1 MASYAE
7 VKRFIYKFFGVSD
20 SVSEDSSIAITI
32 NGNVIALENKAFE
45 KLFNSVS
52 SWNNQSLELYH
63 DNSRE
68 CAIQN
73 LWIFI
78 DGQENSIKSEDEINQ
93 IDYII
98 SKPSYE
104 YCVFILI
111 KIVDYI
117 NLTSADIADKVR
129 APVHRALCPA
139 VPYNGESDDPLAL
152 LDRLFKF
159 RTIQVN
165 AKTPKTTTE
174 LKNISI
180 AFEFELMYKY
190 SNYIFESQSIV
201 DLFHLN
207 DSDNFKSLKEDDIVA
222 PKRNYNTKVISY
234 YSMALESF
242 DPFTRY
248 ISFYHVIEHY
258 FDAVFRKNLTNQIKE
273 KITHPGFSYK
283 DEEQLYELA
292 KHIRKHMSDD
302 EKSGK
307 GNEFESL
314 KYVLNEYVDIDELK
328 TRINS
333 LSSDSVNYYQN
344 NSVRFV
350 TKKSTQISWADLS
363 SVFTTL
369 ANRIY
374 LTRNAL
380 VHSKS
385 EMEDNLYKPYE
396 HRQELI
402 KEIPLIRAVA
412 EQVIINSSEDI

>member
-1 MASYAE
+1 MASYSE
-7 VKRFIYKFFGVSD
+7 VKKFIYKFFGVSD
-20 SVSEDSSIAITI
+20 SVSEDSSIAIKI
-32 NGNVIALENKAFE
+32 NSNIIGLENKAF
-45 KLFNSVS
+45 KNLFNNVS
-52 SWNNQSLELYH
+52 SWYNTGLELYY

-73 LWIFI
+73 LYVYF
-78 DGQENSIKSEDEINQ
+78 DGHGNSIKSEDEINK
-93 IDYII
+93 ICYLFDN
-98 SKPSYE
+98 PSYE
-104 YCVFILI
+104 YCVYILI

-117 NLTSADIADKVR
+117 NSTNYDVVDKVR
-129 APVHRALCPA
+129 APVHRSLCPA
-139 VPYNGESDDPLAL
+139 FPYDGEFDDPLAL
-152 LDRLFKF
+152 LNHLFRF

-165 AKTPKTTTE
+165 SIIPKNHTE
-174 LKNISI
+174 LKNYSI

-190 SNYIFESQSIV
+190 SNYFFESQSIV

-207 DSDNFKSLKEDDIVA
+207 DSDNLTSSTEDEIVS
-222 PKRNYNTKVISY
+222 PKRIYNTKVISY

-242 DPFTRY
+242 DPFTKY

-258 FDAVFRKNLTNQIKE
+258 FDAVFRKKLTIQIKE

-344 NSVRFV
+344 NSVPFV